1 MTMVNAAKMAMAMIR
16 GHRGDEMR
24 SPISRRPVERKRG
37 RDGVE
42 IARREFAIVS
52 QSPARAAEA
61 DDAGYDRDVCGRNGS
76 CTGKDEAT
84 CGGEAGVDEMTL
96 KMAMATWS
104 QWRRWG

>member
-61 DDAGYDRDVCGRNGS
+61 DDAGYDRDVCGCNGS
-76 CTGKDEAT
+76 CNGKDET
-84 CGGEAGVDEMTL
+84 TRGGAVGDDEMT
-96 KMAMATWS
+96 MQIVMVMGS
-104 QWRRWG
+104 CWRRW